1 MEKLITSALA
11 IAVCLG
17 TTAMLANSGQRPSP
31 TQIAEAQMATDGAYR
46 DGLYLGKLTA
56 KSGLRLLPPT
66 GRWATERDRAS
77 FLAGYRRGFNGAA
90 SENQ

>member
-1 MEKLITSALA
+1 MDKLITSALA
-11 IAVCLG
+11 IAVSLG
-17 TTAMLANSGQRPSP
+17 TTAMLANSGRRPSP
-31 TQIAEAQMATDGAYR
+31 AQIAEAQMATDGAYR
-46 DGLYLGKLTA
+46 DGLYLGKLAA
-56 KSGLRLLPPT
+56 KSGLPLLPPT